1 LKCCVGRRG
10 GSEENRKKQGE
21 NFSEEQEENLTY
33 YDGGECAKCGE
44 YDRQNGRKNNETIK
58 KESRKD

>member
-1 LKCCVGRRG
+1 VEGARRIER
-10 GSEENRKKQGE
+10 SRRKTKENC
-21 NFSEEQEENLTY
+21 SEEQEENLTY
-33 YDGGECAKCGE
+33 YDGGECAKCAE